1 MKKILIVGAIVAVGA
16 LGYWL
21 SQDKGNDAQFQQSS
35 ALTYIP
41 RETPLFS
48 AQLTPFPIK
57 TYVNSLS
64 DADKNATAELFEGLS
79 VSDDPRGKFFNA
91 LFNEYVA
98 SLTSGDTF
106 IQTWGLAEAIHG
118 YFYTWGAIPVLKI
131 DIADEAAFWH
141 QLDKAESQSG
151 MTHDKKQLQQIHYRV
166 YGLGD
171 EDTQLDMLVAVN
183 HNRLI
188 ITFNTALNDDDLLT
202 SAFELTPVTDSLAG
216 SDLLEKIIDKYQFS
230 QSSISFINHEALV
243 KGITTF
249 DGNRLAKQLAR
260 YAEIEGEDGFAE
272 LKAEQCSQE
281 LQGVAANWPRTVMGL
296 NSYSV
301 TEESSMFDL
310 STIVESNNAEILT
323 ALGAMRG
330 FIPHYVNHL
339 NGAVAAVGLGLD
351 TSEISTSL
359 ADIWDNLL
367 TPEYQCEP
375 LNQFQVQLSQSDP
388 AMLGMMTSMAKGV
401 MGASVS
407 LLDYQLGEGD
417 EGAELKQLD
426 AIASISSDDPA
437 LLVNMAKMFLPTLAQ
452 VSIPSD
458 GSAVNITQVLGLPT
472 EWPLA
477 LKMAIKGKHL
487 VIYNGDK
494 GQAAAALLAKE
505 AVVKNDLAMVSFD
518 SSRMLAP
525 LQAYAKMS
533 GTHDM
538 VDLSQI
544 EPQNMDV
551 KLALDV
557 DERGILLHSF
567 VQSYK
572 NDKQ

>member
-1 MKKILIVGAIVAVGA
+1 MKKILIAGAIVAAGA

-21 SQDKGNDAQFQQSS
+21 SQDQGNDAQFQQSA
-35 ALTYIP
+35 ALAYIP

-64 DADKNATAELFEGLS
+64 DADKKATAELFEGFPT
-79 VSDDPRGKFFNA
+79 SDDARGQFFNA
-91 LFNEYVA
+91 LFNDYVA
-98 SLTSGDTF
+98 SLSSGETF

-118 YFYTWGAIPVLKI
+118 YFYTWGAIPVLKM
-131 DIADEAAFWH
+131 DIADEKAFWH

-151 MTHDKKQLQQIHYRV
+151 MSHEQKQLQQIPYRV
-166 YGLGD
+166 YALGD
-171 EDTQLDMLVAVN
+171 EETQLDMLVAVN
-183 HNRLI
+183 NNRLI
-188 ITFNTALNDDDLLT
+188 ITFNTALNNDDLLT
-202 SAFELTPVTDSLAG
+202 SAFELAPVTDSLAD
-216 SDLLEKIIDKYQFS
+216 SVMLEKTIDKYQFS
-230 QSSISFINHEALV
+230 QSSLSFINHETLI
-243 KGITTF
+243 KGITTL

-260 YAEIEGEDGFAE
+260 FAEIEGEDGFAE

-281 LQGVAANWPRTVMGL
+281 LQGIAANWPRTVMGL
-296 NSYSV
+296 NRYSV
-301 TEESSMFDL
+301 TEESSLFDL
-310 STIVESNNAEILT
+310 TTIVESNNVVVLK
-323 ALGAMRG
+323 ALSAMRG

-339 NGAVAAVGLGLD
+339 NGAVAGLGLGLD
-351 TSEISTSL
+351 ASEISTSL

-367 TPEYQCEP
+367 IPEYQCEP
-375 LNQFQVQLSQSDP
+375 LKQFQMQLSQSDP

-401 MGASVS
+401 MGTSVS
-407 LLDYQLGEGD
+407 LLDYQLTEGGEG
-417 EGAELKQLD
+417 AQLKHLD
-426 AIASISSDDPA
+426 AIASISSEDPA

-452 VSIPSD
+452 VTIPKD
-458 GSAVNITQVLGLPT
+458 GSAVDITHLLGLPT

-494 GQAAAALLAKE
+494 GQAAAVQLAKE
-505 AVVKNDLAMVSFD
+505 AVVKNELAMVSFD

-525 LQAYAKMS
+525 LKAYAKMT
-533 GTHDM
+533 GTHDV

-544 EPQNMDV
+544 DPQNMEV

-557 DERGILLHSF
+557 DERGILLNSF

-572 NDKQ
+572 NDK